1 MSIENLTTLL
11 KKSISDGI
19 FIVATLSGQKDK
31 QSPTSKITV
40 KPFTNTNETLY
51 QFSFFNGQK
60 VVHKNMNATDTEN
73 EIARLLPSFKQLA
86 LFTAEA
92 DYQIFSN
99 NDGSCK
105 IVKNKATKVKVNIAS
120 HNRTKKYIIE
130 DGVYCDFLHKLGVM
144 DTQGKVYKN
153 KYDKFRQINKYL
165 EILDSSLDE
174 LDTKKTLTIVDFGSG
189 KAYLTFALYW
199 YLTQK
204 RQLSVKITGLD
215 IKDDVIAHCNA
226 LAHELN
232 YEYLV
237 FEKIT
242 IKDYHGTDMVDV
254 AIALHACD
262 TATDDAIVKALDWNA
277 RYIFLVPCCQH
288 EFFPMI
294 KNDALQPMLTHGI
307 IKERLSS
314 LVTDTVRGMI
324 LEIFGYAVEIFEFI
338 DMEHTPKNILIRAR
352 KTAKPAKN
360 ALQNYEAFK
369 NFWQLEP
376 YLEKCL
382 HNQIDTIRARQQ

>member
-1 MSIENLTTLL
+1 MNTQFTELL
-11 KKSISDGI
+11 RQIVSTHRLIS
-19 FIVATLSGQKDK
+19 ATLSGQKDK
-31 QSPTSKITV
+31 QSLTAKITV
-40 KPFTNTNETLY
+40 KPFTNTSDTLY
-51 QFSFFNGQK
+51 QFSFFNAQK
-60 VVHKNMNATDTEN
+60 VVHKNMNASDTEM
-73 EIARLLPSFKQLA
+73 EIVRLLPSFKQLA

-105 IVKNKATKVKVNIAS
+105 IVKNKPSKVKESVAS

-144 DTQGKVYKN
+144 DAHGIVHKN

-165 EILDSSLDE
+165 EIIDNSLTE
-174 LDTKKTLTIVDFGSG
+174 LDTEKELTIIDFGSG

-199 YLTQK
+199 YFTQK
-204 RQLSVKITGLD
+204 KKRSVRITGLD
-215 IKDDVIAHCNA
+215 IKDDVILHCST
-226 LAHELN
+226 LANELG
-232 YEYLV
+232 YTHLT

-242 IKDYHGTDMVDV
+242 IKDYRGASSVDI

-262 TATDDAIVKALDWNA
+262 TATDDAIVKALDWDA

-294 KNDALQPMLTHGI
+294 KNDAFNPMLKHGI

-314 LVTDTVRGMI
+314 LITDTVRGMI
-324 LEIFGYAVEIFEFI
+324 LEIFGYSVEIFEFI

-352 KTAKPAKN
+352 KTAKPAKS

-369 NFWQLEP
+369 RLWHLEP

-382 HNQIDTIRARQQ
+382 HEKIHTTTLS